1 MKPNDRKTAEGI
13 LFTDE
18 YQLTMAQLYYRL
30 GLHER
35 MAQFDHFFRSYP
47 DYGAHQ
53 AGYCINAGI
62 AWLLDWMQGAR
73 FRDTDVAYL
82 RDQRGQEGAR
92 IFHDDFLQ
100 WLQQVDPWESVS
112 MWSIAEGRV
121 VHPNVPLTVVR
132 GPLAM
137 AQILETPL
145 LNQLNYQILVAT
157 KAARIRDSGRGK
169 LLLEFGLRRAQGRGA
184 NAGARAALIG
194 GADFT
199 SNVGISHVLGYPPKG
214 THAHSMVQVFMA
226 LGEGELAAF
235 RAYADVY
242 PDNCLL
248 LVDTIDT
255 LQSGIPNAIKV
266 FEELRR
272 KGHQP
277 IGIRL
282 DSGDL
287 AYLAVQ
293 AAKMLDDA
301 GFPETSIVL
310 SNQLDELVILQVIA
324 QIQEEAPRYGV
335 DADDLI
341 GRLVYGVGT
350 RLITSEGDGALD
362 GVYKLVAVQEGDE
375 WTPAIKISENP
386 GKIPNPGN
394 KRVWRIYDQR
404 GQATADLMTLQDEDP
419 REMASIVLR
428 HPNVREK
435 QRILSR
441 EDVSE
446 IEPLLEGILD
456 GGEMAHEPPPIEE
469 MRERRK
475 ADLSR
480 LDPGV
485 KRIMNPHIYHVSLSE
500 KLWNLKK
507 ELVEAARAR

>member
-1 MKPNDRKTAEGI
+1 VKPNDRKTAEGI

-121 VHPNVPLTVVR
+121 VHPNVPLTVVQ

-272 KGHQP
+272 RGHQP

-335 DADDLI
+335 DADSLI
-341 GRLVYGVGT
+341 DRLVYGVGT
-350 RLITSEGDGALD
+350 RLITSEGDAALD
-362 GVYKLVAVQEGDE
+362 GVYKLVAVQEGNE

-386 GKIPNPGN
+386 AKIPNPGN

-456 GGEMAHEPPPIEE
+456 GGEIAHEPPPIEE

>member
-35 MAQFDHFFRSYP
+35 MAQFDHFFRCYP

-121 VHPNVPLTVVR
+121 VHPNVPLTVVQ

-335 DADDLI
+335 DADSLI
-341 GRLVYGVGT
+341 DRLVYGVGT

-386 GKIPNPGN
+386 AKIPNPGN
-394 KRVWRIYDQR
+394 KRVWRIYDRR

-419 REMASIVLR
+419 REMETIVLR
-428 HPNVREK
+428 HPSVRQK
-435 QRILSR
+435 QRTLSR

-446 IEPLLEGILD
+446 IEPLLEGVLD
-456 GGEMAHEPPPIEE
+456 GGEIAHEPPPIEE